1 MSTRSQTTQP
11 AELEAAPF
19 LAADELVQADHPEIV
34 EVALRAVG
42 DTVDQREKA
51 VRIFDW
57 IRDGIEYCIEADRPA
72 LDVLRERRGVCVT
85 KALLHV
91 ALLRAAGVPAR
102 LGHVD
107 YRADALRAMFP
118 DDYVDRQ
125 PEVYPLHTFA
135 EVLLDGEWLTC
146 DATVDAGF
154 ARDFGFVANTFDGLH
169 STETMVGDANVVR
182 RYSSMSGPAMM
193 ELYTQALEEIG
204 VAHEELR
211 RQFQLLD
218 VYVELQ
224 RIRKRTE
231 RLESSIVAKLV

>member
-1 MSTRSQTTQP
+1 MSATEQSQPTET
-11 AELEAAPF
+11 EVAPF

-34 EVALRAVG
+34 EAAARAVG
-42 DTVDQREKA
+42 DAVDPREKA

-57 IRDGIEYCIEADRPA
+57 IRDGIEYCIEADRPS
-72 LDVLRERRGVCVT
+72 LEVLREGRGVCVT

-102 LGHVD
+102 IGHVD

-118 DDYVDRQ
+118 GEYVDRQ
-125 PEVYPLHTFA
+125 PDVYPLHTFA
-135 EVLLDGEWLTC
+135 EVLLEGEWLTC

-154 ARDFGFVANTFDGLH
+154 ARDFGFTANSFDGVH
-169 STETMVGDANVVR
+169 STDTMVGRENEVR
-182 RYSSMSGPAMM
+182 RYSSVSGPEMM
-193 ELYTQALEEIG
+193 ELYTQALAEIDVG
-204 VAHEELR
+204 HDELR

-224 RIRKRTE
+224 RIRKRVE
-231 RLESSIVAKLV
+231 RLESSIVTRLA